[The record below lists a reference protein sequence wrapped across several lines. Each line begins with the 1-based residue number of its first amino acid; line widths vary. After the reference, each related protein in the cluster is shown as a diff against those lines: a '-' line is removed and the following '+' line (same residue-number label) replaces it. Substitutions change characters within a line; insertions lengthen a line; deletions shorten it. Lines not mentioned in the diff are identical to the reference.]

1 MASILQTKYLLD
13 ANIFIQA
20 KHLHYRFEFCEAF
33 WSWIAQAHQANIVF
47 SSEKV
52 RAELKNGNADDP
64 ICLWMDSLPTNFF
77 LPDMKDPAVIGSYRQ
92 IMIWIASNNHYTQQ
106 AKDEF
111 ARPNVADAFL
121 IAVAKTYGYTIVTH
135 EKSQPGAKKRVL
147 IPDAAKAF
155 GVECIMIYDLLSLRA
170 EGNFSLKI

>member
-1 MASILQTKYLLD
+1 MTLTPKTKYLLD

-20 KHLHYRFEFCEAF
+20 KHLYYRFEFCQGF
-33 WSWIAQAHQANIVF
+33 WDWISQAHQADIVF
-47 SSEKV
+47 STEKV
-52 RAELKNGNADDP
+52 KIELKNGSVGDP
-64 ICLWMDSLPTNFF
+64 VRVWMDTLSENFF
-77 LPDMKDPAVIGSYRQ
+77 LPDMTDPAVIGSYRQ

-155 GVECIMIYDLLSLRA
+155 DVECIMIYDLLSLRA
-170 EGNFSLKI
+170 EGNFSLKT

>member
-1 MASILQTKYLLD
+1 MSFPRTRYLLD

-33 WSWIAQAHQANIVF
+33 WNWISQAHQANIVF

-52 RAELKNGNADDP
+52 KTELKNGHADDP
-64 ICLWMDSLPTNFF
+64 ICLWMDSLPPNFF
-77 LPDMKDPAVIGSYRQ
+77 LPDMTDPAVIRSYRD
-92 IMIWIASNNHYTQQ
+92 IMIWITSNNHYTQQ

-121 IAVAKTYGYTIVTH
+121 IAVAKTHGYTIVTH
-135 EKSQPGAKKRVL
+135 EKSQPTAKKRVL
-147 IPDAAKAF
+147 IPDAAREF
-155 GVECIMIYDLLSLRA
+155 GIETVMIYDLLSLHA